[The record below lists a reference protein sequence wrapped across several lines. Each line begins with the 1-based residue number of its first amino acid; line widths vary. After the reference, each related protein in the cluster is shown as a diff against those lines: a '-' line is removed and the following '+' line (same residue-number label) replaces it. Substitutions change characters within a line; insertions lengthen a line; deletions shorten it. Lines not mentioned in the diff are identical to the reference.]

1 MSFKYPVEQNVPVFS
16 LTNTYVKDEKKKDKV
31 KIVSYIDGPFFVN
44 KDLTK
49 KEQQRDLRNRVYEC
63 MVERSKNSNI
73 EYVKYVKKS
82 DLPK

>member
-16 LTNTYVKDEKKKDKV
+16 LTNTYVKDENKKDKV

-73 EYVKYVKKS
+73 EYIKYVKKS
-82 DLPK
+82 DLPQ